1 VLLTISAGIPGSDLG
16 YLLHKNPARLHRVE
30 LPFGSAHVF
39 YPQLG
44 QERSEAALLLD
55 IDPVGLVR
63 GRADGVD
70 ASLRQYVNDRPYASS
85 SFMSVALARV
95 LGTTMSG
102 RSKERQDLA
111 DTALDWEST
120 VTAVPCRGG
129 SELLDRLFAPLGYK
143 VEAKHYNLDD
153 HSPEWGPGPYH
164 TIRLT
169 NKLLL
174 RDLLT
179 HLYVLLPVLDGD
191 KHYWIGEEEV
201 EKLLRKGEGWLSSH
215 PERELIVARYLKH
228 RRELTAS
235 ALARLVDEEVD
246 PDEKE
251 AEHAQEEERLESGSK
266 LWELRMAAVSSVL
279 RARQVQTVLDVGCGE
294 GKLLKLLLEDRIFTK
309 ITGMDVSVRVLQK
322 AVRKLRF
329 EQLPPM
335 QKARIDLIHGSLM
348 YRDKRLGG
356 YDAATVVE
364 VIEHLDP
371 PRLAA
376 FERVLFE
383 HAMPRVAIITT
394 PNAEY
399 NPLFGTLAAGVFR
412 HKDHRFEWTRA
423 QFQAWAQRI
432 TERFNYKVQFAPVG
446 PADPLMGPPTQM
458 GVFER

>member
-1 VLLTISAGIPGSDLG
+1 
-16 YLLHKNPARLHRVE
+16 VE

-44 QERSEAALLLD
+44 QERSKAALLLD

-63 GRADGVD
+63 GRADAVD

-111 DTALDWEST
+111 DTALEWEAT
-120 VTAVPCRGG
+120 VTAVPCRGE

-153 HSPEWGPGPYH
+153 HFPEWGPGPYH
-164 TIRLT
+164 TIRLI

-201 EKLLRKGEGWLSSH
+201 
-215 PERELIVARYLKH
+215 
-228 RRELTAS
+228 
-235 ALARLVDEEVD
+235 D
-246 PDEKE
+246 PDDKE
-251 AEHAQEEERLESGSK
+251 AEHAQEEEKLESGGR
-266 LWELRMAAVSSVL
+266 LWEQRMAAVSSAL

-294 GKLLKLLLEDRIFTK
+294 GKLMKLLLGDQTFTK
-309 ITGMDVSVRVLQK
+309 ITGLDVSVRVLQK
-322 AVRKLRF
+322 AARKLRF
-329 EQLPPM
+329 EQLPPT

-348 YRDKRLGG
+348 YRDKRLSG

-383 HAMPRVAIITT
+383 HARPRVAIVTT
-394 PNAEY
+394 PNVEY
-399 NPLFGTLAAGVFR
+399 NPLFGTLAAGAFR

-423 QFQAWAQRI
+423 EFQSWAFRVA
-432 TERFNYKVQFAPVG
+432 ERFNYKVEFAPVG
-446 PADPLMGPPTQM
+446 PADQLMGPPTQM
-458 GVFER
+458 AVFER